1 MCADGDAVQAAVV
14 FCAHVVL
21 ALGNGTVNV
30 VIFLHFHGENP
41 HFYKDCSTGEREQFV
56 RKVGDYTGEEEKVW
70 SRWVVR
76 IEPQATKKF
85 FGAAVFQKCCRG
97 VGEQPTFAKQI
108 ILQQVPP
115 AAIAL
120 F

>member
-41 HFYKDCSTGEREQFV
+41 RFYKNCSTGERE
-56 RKVGDYTGEEEKVW
+56 
-70 SRWVVR
+70 
-76 IEPQATKKF
+76 
-85 FGAAVFQKCCRG
+85 
-97 VGEQPTFAKQI
+97 
-108 ILQQVPP
+108 
-115 AAIAL
+115 
-120 F
+120 